1 MFLILVGCSVLS
13 TGVIWQCS
21 GGRIR
26 QLLNWMLPVFLSIA
40 FISFYFNGEDWVNY
54 YYALHE
60 FSIDPYLIYE
70 PLFVAFFLSLQA
82 IFNDNFGYA
91 VSGFYLIIFLSIV
104 AVVKRMELNP
114 HFFFV
119 FFILAIGNTF
129 ILEQIRQLMAGVFI
143 LWSFYWLLKR
153 SLVRASIFM
162 IAAVLSHSASV
173 IMILVFGLILLREK
187 IVFIFSTVALG
198 FIFVM
203 LIFNMSNVLPYFDWL
218 GFAFGKIN
226 SYLDAQENFY
236 SLGYF
241 AILDFLFIL
250 YFLFTYEAK
259 EPLKKY
265 LMRIAFTG
273 ALFQFSFNFFPVM
286 LRFVSFHYVFIALLL
301 AMELPKIAS
310 PVKFFHHIAPVG
322 LSITFMLFAFSSY
335 YRNPLHPVEIF
346 NFDISGVKVLFGD
359 YDINAIA
366 ADKFMA
372 FEEKN

>member
-1 MFLILVGCSVLS
+1 MFLICIGVFILL
-13 TGVIWQCS
+13 TGIIWQCS
-21 GGRIR
+21 GVGIR
-26 QLLNWMLPVFLSIA
+26 QILNWMLPVFLSVA

-54 YYALHE
+54 YYPLHE
-60 FSIDPYLIYE
+60 FSVDPYSVYE
-70 PLFVAFFLSLQA
+70 PLFVAFFLGLQA
-82 IFNDNFGYA
+82 IFGDNFGYA
-91 VSGFYLIIFLSIV
+91 VFGFYLITFFSLV

-114 HFFFV
+114 YFFFV
-119 FFILAIGNTF
+119 FFILTIGNTF
-129 ILEQIRQLMAGVFI
+129 ILEQIRQLMAGVFVI
-143 LWSFYWLLKR
+143 WSFYWLLKEGPI
-153 SLVRASIFM
+153 RASVFM
-162 IAAVLSHSASV
+162 IAAILSHFASV

-187 IVFIFSTVALG
+187 HVFVFSTVALG
-198 FIFVM
+198 FIFIV

-226 SYLDAQENFY
+226 SYLDAQQNSF

-250 YFLFTYEAK
+250 YFLFTYEAT

-310 PVKFFHHIAPVG
+310 RVKLFHHVAPVG

-335 YRNPLHPVEIF
+335 YRNPLHPVEFF
-346 NFDISGVKVLFGD
+346 NLDLSGIEILFGE

-366 ADKFMA
+366 ADKLVTLK
-372 FEEKN
+372 EKN